1 MGKEKGKT
9 LDNIMR
15 LNQMKIIDY
24 GCSIGEVD
32 FILVENNEENTN
44 ILESLG
50 ATAAEISDMQRYKVS
65 KELDITFFAFGLN
78 GIDYWCHNE
87 GFGYY

>member
-1 MGKEKGKT
+1 MSKEKGKT

-44 ILESLG
+44 ILKSIG
-50 ATAAEISDMQRYKVS
+50 ATADEISSMQKDKES
-65 KELDITFFAFGLN
+65 KELDIISFAFGLK

-87 GFGYY
+87 GFGNY